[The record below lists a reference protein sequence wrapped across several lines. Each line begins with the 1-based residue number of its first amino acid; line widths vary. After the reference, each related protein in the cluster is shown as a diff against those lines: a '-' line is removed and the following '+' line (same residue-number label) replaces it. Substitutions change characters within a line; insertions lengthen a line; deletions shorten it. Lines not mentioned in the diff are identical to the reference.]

1 MTRGDETTAAQRPRM
16 GVPRSALAFLAHAA
30 LVVGGCECGTPQLL
44 NPPPSP
50 TVRTDDAGTDSF
62 MGFPDGSGIG
72 GDRLTVSRVTPNHGP
87 FVGGNSA
94 IIRGTGFTDESF
106 VTVGGRLVQ
115 PADTD
120 FRSPNRLVVAMPAGE
135 PGLVDVTVE
144 VGDQSATL
152 PDAYTYDSF
161 YVQPNRGSTGGGTFV
176 TLIGMGDAFAE
187 GDSVT
192 FGDAECTEL
201 DIVSAGR
208 ATCLTPPGVIGSV
221 DVTLTHED
229 GTSIALDD
237 AYEYY
242 NSSDPFNGGL
252 GGGPLS
258 GTMNVTVLNALTGG
272 PVPEAFAIIGED
284 LSTEHQGLTSLM
296 GQIAFSG
303 PDVMGDLTVHVAKDC
318 FEKTSFVSFDAQD
331 VTVILF
337 PWNNP
342 PPRCIPPGEPMP
354 PPTGRG
360 VQGAFVNGE
369 LVWQGP
375 NEMGP
380 NPWTNVPEGRPGW
393 ERVAYVYATQP
404 CAGDSLSCL
413 NPDPNLGG
421 GNNRVLETPLGIR
434 GYPFRIFVRPA
445 AFAVYALAGLEN
457 QVTGEFLPYVM
468 GVARNVL
475 AGPGEEIDDIELLMN
490 IPLDHYL
497 DVRPEGIPG
506 PGTRGPDRFLSRA
519 DIDLGGEGLIV
530 RRTPTGEAIDEVNAR
545 SAERAFR
552 FFAQPALLGALSDGR
567 VRIETSFVTG
577 DFGAD
582 PSSHVRT
589 TGVREVDSEV
599 VVDGWLGV
607 PVATAPAFGQPL
619 PADRIL
625 RWENTGDR
633 DPDLHLVLLVGGDNN
648 PAWRSFVRGDIYEAP
663 IPDLSSIPEITD
675 IADGFVTWVVY
686 AIDIPGFDFNTVNYG
701 DQAQRRWSAW
711 AVDVFT
717 ARQ

>member
-1 MTRGDETTAAQRPRM
+1 MAAQPTMVRR
-16 GVPRSALAFLAHAA
+16 ALPFLAYAA
-30 LVVGGCECGTPQLL
+30 LIVGGCECGDPQLL

-50 TVRTDDAGTDSF
+50 SERTEDAGTDGGT
-62 MGFPDGSGIG
+62 GFPDGSGIG
-72 GDRLTVSRVTPNHGP
+72 GDRLVVTRVTPNHGP

-94 IIRGTGFTDESF
+94 IIRGAGFTDESF

-120 FRSPNRLVVAMPAGE
+120 FRDPNRLVVVMPAGE
-135 PGLVDVTVE
+135 PGTVDVTVE

-152 PDAYTYDSF
+152 PDGYTYDTF
-161 YVQPNRGSTGGGTFV
+161 YLTPNRGSTAGGTFI
-176 TLIGMGDAFAE
+176 TLIGQGEGAFAD
-187 GDSVT
+187 GDVVT
-192 FGDAECTEL
+192 FGDQECTEL
-201 DIVSAGR
+201 DIVSEGR
-208 ATCLTPPGVIGSV
+208 ATCSSPPGVIGSV
-221 DVTLTHED
+221 DVTLTHAD
-229 GTSIALDD
+229 GTAITLDD

-242 NSSDPFNGGL
+242 DSSDPFNGGL
-252 GGGPLS
+252 GGGPLM
-258 GTMNVTVLNALTGG
+258 GTMNVTVLNAMTGG
-272 PVPEAFAIIGED
+272 PVPEAFAIVGED
-284 LSTEHQGLTSLM
+284 LETEHQGLTNLT

-303 PDVMGDLTVHVAKDC
+303 PDIMGDLTVHVAKDC

-331 VTVILF
+331 VTVFLV
-337 PWNNP
+337 PWTTNP
-342 PPRCIPPGEPMP
+342 PERCIPPGEPMP
-354 PPTGRG
+354 PPPGRG
-360 VQGAFVNGE
+360 LQGAFVSGE

-380 NPWTNVPEGRPGW
+380 NPWVNVPETREGW

-421 GNNRVLETPLGIR
+421 ANNRVLESPLGIR
-434 GYPFRIFVRPA
+434 GYPYNIFVRPG
-445 AFAVYALAGLEN
+445 AFAVYAMAGLEN
-457 QVTGEFLPYVM
+457 LVTGEFLPYVM

-475 AGPGEEIDDIELLMN
+475 AGPGEAIEDINVLMN

-497 DVRPEGIPG
+497 DVRAENVPPAGA
-506 PGTRGPDRFLSRA
+506 RGPDRFQVRA
-519 DIDLGGEGLIV
+519 DVDLGGEGVIV
-530 RRTPTGEAIDEVNAR
+530 RRTPGGDPIDFVNER
-545 SAERAFR
+545 RAERPFR

-567 VRIETSFVTG
+567 MRIESSFVTG

-599 VVDGWLGV
+599 VVNGWLGV

-619 PADRIL
+619 PADRVL
-625 RWENTGDR
+625 RWESTGDR
-633 DPDLHLVLLVGGDNN
+633 DPDLHFVLLVGGDNN
-648 PAWRSFVRGDIYEAP
+648 PAWRHFVRGDVYEAP
-663 IPDLSSIPEITD
+663 IPDLSTIDEIPDVAE
-675 IADGFVTWVVY
+675 GFVTWVVY
-686 AIDIPGFDFNTVNYG
+686 AIDIPGFDFNTVSYG
-701 DQAQRRWSAW
+701 DLAERRWSAW